1 MDVTR
6 RGYPDGHGVQLPEGA
21 GNGNEVA
28 SEEHS
33 FDAIAETLKK
43 AGAALRDN
51 QIPYLLGGSLAF
63 WAHGGPERRKDLDF
77 MIKPEDAQRALDVL
91 EAAGLRPEKPPE
103 GWLYKAWDGDVLVDL
118 IFHPKG
124 MEIDDE
130 VIARGEDIEVLSM
143 PIKVMALE
151 DVLCT
156 KLLALHEHHVDY
168 SGLLQMAR
176 SLREK
181 VDWEDV
187 RSRTARSA
195 FARAFFTMIEGIGI
209 IGDGEPVDGG
219 GRTEVRVV
227 EPTR

>member
-1 MDVTR
+1 M
-6 RGYPDGHGVQLPEGA
+6 
-21 GNGNEVA
+21 A
-28 SEEHS
+28 SREHS
-33 FDAIAETLKK
+33 FDEISETLKN
-43 AGAALRDN
+43 AGSALRDN

-77 MIKPEDAQRALDVL
+77 MVKPEDADRALDAL

-124 MEIDDE
+124 MEIDNE
-130 VIARGEDIEVLSM
+130 VIARGQDLEVLAM
-143 PIKVMALE
+143 PIRVMALE

-156 KLLALHEHHVDY
+156 KLLAFHEHNLDY
-168 SGLLQMAR
+168 SSVLQMAR
-176 SLREK
+176 SLREQ
-181 VDWEDV
+181 VDWEQV
-187 RSRTARSA
+187 RARTARSP

-209 IGDGEPVDGG
+209 IGENEPAHGG

>member
-1 MDVTR
+1 M
-6 RGYPDGHGVQLPEGA
+6 
-21 GNGNEVA
+21 A
-28 SEEHS
+28 SNEHS
-33 FDAIAETLKK
+33 FDEISETLKN
-43 AGAALRDN
+43 AGSALRHN

-77 MIKPEDAQRALDVL
+77 MVKPEDADRALDAL

-124 MEIDDE
+124 MEIDDD
-130 VIARGEDIEVLSM
+130 VIARGQDLEVLAM
-143 PIKVMALE
+143 PIRVMALE

-156 KLLALHEHHVDY
+156 KLLAFHEHNLDY
-168 SGLLQMAR
+168 SSVLQMAR
-176 SLREK
+176 SLREQ
-181 VDWEDV
+181 VDWEQV
-187 RSRTARSA
+187 RARTSQSP
-195 FARAFFTMIEGIGI
+195 FARAFFTMVEGIGI
-209 IGDGEPVDGG
+209 IGEGEAAHGG

>member
-1 MDVTR
+1 M
-6 RGYPDGHGVQLPEGA
+6 PSQ
-21 GNGNEVA
+21 
-28 SEEHS
+28 EHS
-33 FDAIAETLKK
+33 FDSISDTLKK
-43 AGAALRDN
+43 VGAALRDN

-77 MIKPEDAQRALDVL
+77 MIKPEDAERALEVL
-91 EAAGLRPEKPPE
+91 EGIGMRPEKPPE
-103 GWLYKAWDGDVLVDL
+103 GWLFKAWDDEVLVDL

-124 MEIDDE
+124 MQIDDE
-130 VIARGEDIEVLSM
+130 VIARGEDIEVLAM

-156 KLLALHEHHVDY
+156 KLLALHEHYVDY

-181 VDWEDV
+181 VNWNDV
-187 RSRTARSA
+187 RARTEQSP

-209 IGDGEPVDGG
+209 IGDGPPAETT

-227 EPTR
+227 EPSR

>member
-1 MDVTR
+1 M
-6 RGYPDGHGVQLPEGA
+6 
-21 GNGNEVA
+21 A
-28 SEEHS
+28 SSEHS
-33 FDAIAETLKK
+33 FDDISETLKK
-43 AGAALRDN
+43 VGAALRDN

-77 MIKPEDAQRALDVL
+77 MVKAEDAERAL
-91 EAAGLRPEKPPE
+91 EALDDEGLRPEKPPE

-130 VIARGEDIEVLSM
+130 VIARGQDLEVLAM
-143 PIKVMALE
+143 PIRVMALE

-156 KLLALHEHHVDY
+156 KLLALHEHSVDY

-181 VDWEDV
+181 VDWEIV
-187 RSRTARSA
+187 RSRTAKSP
-195 FARAFFTMIEGIGI
+195 FARAFFTMAEGIGI
-209 IGDGEPVDGG
+209 IGEGEPAPVT